1 MSQALAEHAAQTIQ
15 AGSKSFAAASRLFEA
30 DTRRSAILLYAWCRH
45 CDDVIDGQLLGMG
58 RQCAPQA
65 SARERLAELEL
76 STRRAFAG
84 EPMADPAFAAFQEVA
99 LKHQIPQ
106 RHAME
111 HLRGFAMDVEGRTYQ
126 RIEDTLE
133 YCYHVAG
140 VVGVMMAI
148 IMGAREPVTL
158 DRASDL
164 GIAFQLTNIARDI
177 VEDAAIGR
185 CYLPA
190 EWLAEMSIEPA
201 DLAAE
206 RHRPALAIIARR
218 LIDLAE
224 PYYDSAMDGL
234 PALPWRSAWA
244 VATARSVY
252 REIGMKVI
260 RRGDQAWDS
269 RAFTS
274 RADKLRLAVQGCW
287 QALATRRREPRARPA
302 LYRRPH

>member
-1 MSQALAEHAAQTIQ
+1 
-15 AGSKSFAAASRLFEA
+15 
-30 DTRRSAILLYAWCRH
+30 
-45 CDDVIDGQLLGMG
+45 
-58 RQCAPQA
+58 
-65 SARERLAELEL
+65 
-76 STRRAFAG
+76 
-84 EPMADPAFAAFQEVA
+84 
-99 LKHQIPQ
+99 
-106 RHAME
+106 
-111 HLRGFAMDVEGRTYQ
+111 
-126 RIEDTLE
+126 
-133 YCYHVAG
+133 
-140 VVGVMMAI
+140 MAI

-274 RADKLRLAVQGCW
+274 RADKLRLAVQGGW